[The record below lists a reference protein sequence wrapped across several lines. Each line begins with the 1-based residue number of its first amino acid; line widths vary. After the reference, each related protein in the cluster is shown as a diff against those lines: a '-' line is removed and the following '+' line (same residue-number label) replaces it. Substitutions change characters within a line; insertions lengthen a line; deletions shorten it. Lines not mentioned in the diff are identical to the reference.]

1 MKKRTFLLIAVMM
14 IFVNSCGTKTK
25 DFRNVFEVPDSLTT
39 PEIIQEQKEIYKFV
53 VGKITIKDLNLI
65 LDATKKDFKDNNIPT
80 EYYDYFSKELKST
93 SKSLK
98 QWKKESAFGEKTD
111 SVISESNL
119 KKDIEDLKKRSD
131 YKRR

>member
-1 MKKRTFLLIAVMM
+1 M